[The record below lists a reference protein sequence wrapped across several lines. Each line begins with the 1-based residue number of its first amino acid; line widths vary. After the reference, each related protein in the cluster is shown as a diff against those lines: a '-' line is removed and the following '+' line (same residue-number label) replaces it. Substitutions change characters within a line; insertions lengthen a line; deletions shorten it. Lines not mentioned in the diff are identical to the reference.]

1 MIISL
6 PHIETN
12 SRKFLIQELKANGM
26 ISQSSG
32 TWQMSLDNFYG
43 LTTDEHRILGF
54 PEQVPFE
61 CYVSI
66 AGVVNR
72 KGLSISWELKNHEGR
87 FTTESLAFPLISTST
102 GQATLPH
109 GIAKA
114 IACIDAFN
122 KMDECDVSDQF
133 QTIVLL
139 QETPNVVMPRELQGK
154 TFVVPDSIQIDPV
167 VQADETVSLEM
178 GIKTI
183 SQELNTAIG
192 AQIDRKS
199 RLARLPKQM
208 ASTFKTIDEDGN
220 EVHIAFNPKVKEDL
234 KKIGDFR
241 SESLP
246 RKEFMQLLRED
257 PSLGFDSE
265 NIDMS
270 LFSERVL
277 RVGLF
282 IPSAEVVFSG
292 SENNWF
298 PIIQFRNQEGEIR
311 HLRISNEGELEALKQ
326 AIELAEMEGASV
338 VEFEEELFTLEDIL
352 ELYDICFRQ
361 LEQKEVKP
369 PQGQIIPIVDEDE
382 QEEFEDEDEDESAP
396 EFVPYEMA
404 MRMFEPPPHLANEI
418 ELFPHQ
424 KVGVGWLQSLFK
436 DSTNRGGLIADDM
449 GLGKTIQV
457 LSFIH
462 WHRSQQEKDQTNL
475 PYLIVAPVVLL
486 ENWREEASKF
496 FPNGMDTVILHGANA
511 RHIPTD
517 YFCKD
522 VLLVTNYETLT
533 RNILKWATINWA
545 IVALDEAQQIKNPGT
560 IKSQAARSLKSR
572 FNIAMTGTPVENR
585 LTDLWAIMDFLQPGF
600 LGTSAEFNRN
610 FVSKRKEQQT
620 GEANTTRLRR
630 TIGHRMLRRMK
641 ESTLENMP
649 DKHLHP
655 EGWNGFTMHPWSL
668 PLTDAQMSAIQDF
681 QSQFERDCANPE
693 VDGAGAR
700 LRAIEGFRR
709 VADHPLVA
717 DKRLIPVLESPVE
730 ELIEKS
736 AKLQVAIEVIHQV
749 KAADE
754 KVIIFSGIR
763 LSQQLLARIV
773 SEKFGIDPRIING
786 DTPITSGRTTSSR
799 QSIIEEY
806 SKKKGFDVLILSPL
820 AAGVGLNITAA
831 NHVIHFTRHW
841 NPAKEAQATDRAYRI
856 GQKKPVHIYYP
867 MSLSEA
873 FQSFDSVLHL
883 LLERKQNL
891 ASSTLTPTQD
901 LSHQEFTGLLQN
913 MTSHE

>member
-1 MIISL
+1 
-6 PHIETN
+6 
-12 SRKFLIQELKANGM
+12 M
-26 ISQSSG
+26 ISQSSEQ
-32 TWQMSLDNFYG
+32 WQMSLDTFYG
-43 LTTDEHRILGF
+43 LTADEHRILGF
-54 PEQVPFE
+54 PLQSDFE
-61 CYVSI
+61 CHVST
-66 AGVVNR
+66 AGIVNR
-72 KGLSISWELKNHEGR
+72 KGLSISWELKNQDGR
-87 FTTESLAFPLISTST
+87 FTAESLEFPLVNTSN
-102 GQATLPH
+102 GQVIVARE
-109 GIAKA
+109 IAEA
-114 IACIDAFN
+114 IATIDAFQS
-122 KMDECDVSDQF
+122 MQDADVSDQF
-133 QTIVLL
+133 RTLGFLQTL
-139 QETPNVVMPRELQGK
+139 PNVVMPHDLQRK
-154 TFVVPDSIQIDPV
+154 TFVVPDSIQIDPI
-167 VQADETVSLEM
+167 VQADETVSLQM
-178 GIKTI
+178 GIQSI
-183 SQELNTAIG
+183 SQELNAAIG

-199 RLARLPKQM
+199 KIARLPQQM
-208 ASTFKTIDEDGN
+208 ASAFKTKDNDGN
-220 EVHIAFNPKVKEDL
+220 EVHVAFNPKAKEDL

-241 SESLP
+241 SNPIP
-246 RKEFMQLLRED
+246 RKQFMQLLRED
-257 PSLGFDSE
+257 PSLGFDSD

-270 LFSERVL
+270 QFSERVL

-282 IPSAEVVFSG
+282 IPSPEVVFAR

-311 HLRISNEGELEALKQ
+311 HLRISNEAELEALKQ
-326 AIELAEMEGASV
+326 AIDDAKAQGATV
-338 VEFEEELFTLEDIL
+338 VEFEGELFTLQDIL
-352 ELYDICFRQ
+352 ELYNICFRQ
-361 LEQKEVKP
+361 LEQKELKP
-369 PQGQIIPIVDEDE
+369 PQGQIIPIVDEDDPG
-382 QEEFEDEDEDESAP
+382 EFEDDEEDDEDEPDP

-404 MRMFEPPPHLANEI
+404 MRMFEPPPHLARGF

-424 KVGVGWLQSLFK
+424 QVGVGWLQSLYK

-462 WHRSQQEKDQTNL
+462 WHRAQQQINQTDL
-475 PYLIVAPVVLL
+475 PYLIVAPVALL

-496 FPNGMDTVILHGANA
+496 FPEGMEAVIVHGANA
-511 RHIPTD
+511 RHLPAG
-517 YFCKD
+517 YFSKD

-533 RNILKWATINWA
+533 RNILKWATIDWA

-585 LTDLWAIMDFLQPGF
+585 LTDLWAIMDFVQPGF
-600 LGTSAEFNRN
+600 LGTSTEFTRN
-610 FVSKRKEQQT
+610 FVSKRKERET
-620 GEANTTRLRR
+620 GEANTARLRR
-630 TIGHRMLRRMK
+630 TIGHRMLRRLK

-655 EGWNGFTMHPWSL
+655 EGWSGFNLHPWSL

-681 QSQFERDCANPE
+681 QLQFERDCANPD
-693 VDGAGAR
+693 VDGAAAR

-717 DKRLIPVLESPVE
+717 DKRLIPILESPLE
-730 ELIEKS
+730 ELIAKS
-736 AKLQVAIEVIHQV
+736 AKLQVAVDVIEQV
-749 KAADE
+749 RAANE
-754 KVIIFSGIR
+754 KVIVFSGIR

-773 SEKFGIDPRIING
+773 SEKFGIDPNIING
-786 DTPITSGRTTSSR
+786 ETPITSGRTTTSR
-799 QSIIEEY
+799 QSIIEEF
-806 SKKKGFDVLILSPL
+806 SKKPGFDVLILSPL

-883 LLERKQNL
+883 LLERKQKL

-901 LSHQEFTGLLQN
+901 LTTKEFMGLLQP
-913 MTSHE
+913 TARHE